1 MSETS
6 LWPYTERNGVGA
18 SEDVESLLRDP
29 EVYLDEQEKAAVYA
43 FASEL
48 FDGSISED
56 LKVEP
61 STPGEPV
68 RDLQEIDN
76 TSTAASHQS
85 FYIDYFKTEAAQAD
99 VAVLGLNLES
109 EVSIREQLYRLA
121 VDPRSTVPK
130 VRKEIAARSLDWYK
144 QELANRL
151 QQPKEN
157 DAEQPDCE
165 VVNVEFN
172 PEKFFKKFNELQAY
186 RVFYRKVTGELK
198 RSEPTD
204 ENDAKRT
211 VLDLYYARVN
221 ALAAEMYPHM
231 HDVSRQVE
239 YMPLLDEKFNG
250 WRYHLIDAAP
260 IVVDVQKRVAAE
272 RETQISSHLRRLDL
286 LRNGAAHWEG
296 DANYLPISH
305 EVAQLA
311 TELSESDTE
320 QVEGTPL
327 LGPETLEY
335 MHNTRWDAVQM
346 KQFCDAVLSHWELLS
361 EHQADWNEVG
371 ERSGYAADDKWQVVI
386 SPKVSSLSVNGKKKT
401 VTVPEDFDRTLIQVS
416 KAGALPGAAHELSHI
431 WQHEYSFE
439 LAAIIPLAKIK
450 GKRYITS
457 FEMGGIQQEREIHTM
472 VGQIRPTNVTYLRA
486 LQAKLDG
493 ANQTEAARVYAE
505 AMGDEISPD
514 IAKMA
519 GANTLRLYRSGGYSS
534 QALDYIEQ
542 ELLLRSM
549 SDLTPGQTR
558 AIAIAGGS
566 FSIRDTAALHRFG
579 LLELPTSIRV
589 QPAEDV
595 MEVFLR
601 DFYPGEID

>member
-18 SEDVESLLRDP
+18 SEDVDSLFRDP

-43 FASEL
+43 FADGL
-48 FDGSISED
+48 FKGQLAYDFRVQPHSED
-56 LKVEP
+56 E
-61 STPGEPV
+61 TV
-68 RDLQEIDN
+68 RNLHEIDN
-76 TSTAASHQS
+76 TSSGASHQS
-85 FYIDYFKTEAAQAD
+85 FYTDYFKTEAAQTD
-99 VAVLGLNLES
+99 VAALGLDLES
-109 EVSIREQLYRLA
+109 SVSIREQLYWLA
-121 VDPRSTVPK
+121 VDPRSTTQK
-130 VRKEIAARSLDWYK
+130 ERKEIAARSLNWYK

-151 QQPKEN
+151 LQPKEN
-157 DAEQPDCE
+157 DAAQPDCE
-165 VVNVEFN
+165 VVDVEFD
-172 PEKFFKKFNELQAY
+172 PTKFFRKFNELQAY
-186 RVFYRKVTGELK
+186 RAFYRQVTRSLK
-198 RSEPTD
+198 DVEPSAQTD
-204 ENDAKRT
+204 AQLT
-211 VLDLYYARVN
+211 VLNIYYAKVN
-221 ALAAEMYPHM
+221 ALVAELYPHM
-231 HDVSRQVE
+231 HDISQQIA
-239 YMPLLDEKFNG
+239 YMPMSEKFNS
-250 WRYHLIDAAP
+250 WRHELLGAAP
-260 IVVDVQKRVAAE
+260 IVADVQNRVIAE
-272 RETQISSHLRRLDL
+272 RETQISNHLRRLDL
-286 LRNGAAHWEG
+286 LRNGAAQWEG
-296 DANYLPISH
+296 DANYSPISH

-320 QVEGTPL
+320 QVGGTPQ
-327 LGPETLEY
+327 LGPVTIEY
-335 MHNTRWDAVQM
+335 MHNTRWDAAQM
-346 KQFCDAVLSHWELLS
+346 KQFCEAVLDRWELLS
-361 EHQADWNEVG
+361 EHQADWNEVS
-371 ERSGYAADDKWQVVI
+371 ERSGYAADDKWQVII

-439 LAAIIPLAKIK
+439 LAATIPLAKIK

-486 LQAKLDG
+486 LQAKLNG

-505 AMGDEISPD
+505 ATGDEITPD
-514 IAKMA
+514 TAKIA

-549 SDLTPGQTR
+549 SDLTPGQIR

-579 LLELPTSIRV
+579 LVELPTSIRV